1 MPVSATAIADE
12 YRADVARAVE
22 ICKSLNSL
30 SKKAN
35 SCVLDEALSQERK
48 KHKIGRTIPLLN

>member
-1 MPVSATAIADE
+1 MIYILKSE
-12 YRADVARAVE
+12 
-22 ICKSLNSL
+22 SLNYL